1 MSPPRK
7 KCKQEKKQ
15 ERKHERKTAYPE
27 KLQVSTYFCKFAL
40 YLTLEFDSLF

>member
-7 KCKQEKKQ
+7 KCKQEK
-15 ERKHERKTAYPE
+15 KHERKTAYPE